1 MIYAIGLG
9 SVTPATAAG
18 TLVTGTTQ
26 LTNTLQVLFGTTPAV
41 VSYNGL
47 SSDIGIYQVNVVV
60 PGIADNDAAPLTFNL
75 GGVAGSQTLY
85 IAVKQ

>member
-1 MIYAIGLG
+1 M
-9 SVTPATAAG
+9 
-18 TLVTGTTQ
+18 
-26 LTNTLQVLFGTTPAV
+26 

-60 PGIADNDAAPLTFNL
+60 PGIADNDAVPLTFNL
-75 GGVAGSQTLY
+75 GGVAGAQTLY